1 MDLQTVKSQY
11 GAHWA
16 WARTGALILFLVSAL
31 LLAMSLNAARGEST
45 TTATPTAGT
54 SLSSLLF
61 HSPTI

>member
-31 LLAMSLNAARGEST
+31 LLAMSLNAARSEPT
-45 TTATPTAGT
+45 KTASPTAGT
-54 SLSSLLF
+54 RLSSLLF